1 MSTTPTTTLQ
11 IENNTFTIE
20 SDINSI
26 LVVNSSISLPS
37 TTTTTTLPEQQ
48 QQQQQ
53 QMNSESNGYVKHLE
67 LELKK
72 LKEQFDETKQEN
84 HLIKEYNTHLARKL
98 EDKRRNKTES
108 FNADEDDDDDADSIV
123 TYVDVQNIANKI
135 EYYLIE
141 TNKLFK
147 TNVDL
152 NDSMKYLIKNIWSL
166 IAHEYNDKNLDQLK
180 LVKDELVN
188 KLQAPST
195 TKQKIDSS
203 VNTDNT
209 DTDTDTT
216 STDMISLN
224 EIESL
229 VTSYKIDAET
239 LKDKLFK
246 QNELIKE
253 LKQQFE
259 SSTSICKVNEPAEKK
274 DSFSF
279 SPGTSPSD
287 LFLNSRLFNKY
298 SVNTQTQNDDSI
310 QTKET
315 TTAAHQQLPPPPPI
329 QNTSNQNENNVYYLH
344 NLDDFVAIQTNNT
357 YDASLLGNNNQQPQ
371 QQPQLQQQQQTNNE
385 LVNRDQDDLS
395 TLTNT
400 DETNNNIFLCPCCGS
415 SFDSTIFEANDIFIK
430 KFEKHVQNCDQAN
443 KLTCKIFIIFISTS

>member
-26 LVVNSSISLPS
+26 LVVNSSTSLPS
-37 TTTTTTLPEQQ
+37 TTTTTTTTLPEQQ
-48 QQQQQ
+48 QQQQ
-53 QMNSESNGYVKHLE
+53 MNIESNGYVKHLE

-72 LKEQFDETKQEN
+72 LKEQFEETKQEN
-84 HLIKEYNTHLARKL
+84 HLIREYNTHLARKL

-108 FNADEDDDDDADSIV
+108 FNEDDDDDADSIV

-147 TNVDL
+147 TNLDL

-180 LVKDELVN
+180 LVKDELVD
-188 KLQAPST
+188 KLQAPSI

-209 DTDTDTT
+209 TANTTTTTTDI
-216 STDMISLN
+216 ISLN

-259 SSTSICKVNEPAEKK
+259 STSICKVNEPAVKE
-274 DSFSF
+274 SYSF

-287 LFLNSRLFNKY
+287 LFLNSRLLSLNKY
-298 SVNTQTQNDDSI
+298 SVNTQTENDDSI

-315 TTAAHQQLPPPPPI
+315 TTATTHEPPPPPPQI
-329 QNTSNQNENNVYYLH
+329 QNTNDQTENNVYYLH

-357 YDASLLGNNNQQPQ
+357 YDASLLDNNNQQNQ
-371 QQPQLQQQQQTNNE
+371 QQLQQQQTNNE

-400 DETNNNIFLCPCCGS
+400 DETSNNIFSCPCCGS

-430 KFEKHVQNCDQAN
+430 KFEKHVTCS
-443 KLTCKIFIIFISTS
+443 KL